1 MSQGRAS
8 EILTNMTDRTA
19 RPAPAQILRLTAI
32 AAIIPLLGIAPWLS
46 GGSPVFVRAGVLVA
60 CCIAAWATGFLAEPI
75 ASLLFFMLAA
85 AFEIAPPTVIFSGF
99 TTPAWWLVFGGAITT
114 MAVER
119 TSLTRHLSGLLHGSL
134 VGSYRRAL
142 TATAMLALGLAFF
155 LPSSATRV
163 IFLLPV
169 VLGFADRLGFA
180 PGRPG
185 RGGLVMTAVSV
196 TVLAAVAIL
205 PANISNLVLVGA
217 ADTLYGIK
225 VTYGAYS
232 LLHFPVL
239 GLLKTLMLIEVSY
252 RLFPERGPLPRSA
265 PEIAAPL
272 SANERTVACILL
284 VSLVLFMTDWLH
296 GVSPAWVALG
306 AGIVCLLPGIGV
318 LPANSLSEMN
328 LGMLIYMAGI
338 FGVGAVIA
346 TTGLGSALSGA
357 LLRVAAMAPGHDAL
371 NLTLIAGIGAA
382 IGFVTTLVGMPVVLA
397 PLAGDFAHASGLP
410 VLTVL
415 MLQVVIFST
424 VFLPYQNFLMVIGM
438 QYGGVGLKSG
448 TRFCLTQ
455 AAVTVVVLCPL
466 DYLWWWWLGYLP

>member
-1 MSQGRAS
+1 VRRHAS
-8 EILTNMTDRTA
+8 DLMVWA
-19 RPAPAQILRLTAI
+19 RLTPI
-32 AAIIPLLGIAPWLS
+32 AGVIPLLWLSPWLF
-46 GGSPVFVRAGVLVA
+46 GGPSVLVRAGVLVA
-60 CCIAAWATGFLAEPI
+60 FIIAVWACGLLAEPI
-75 ASLLFFMLAA
+75 ATLLFFVLAA
-85 AFEIAPPTVIFSGF
+85 AFQIAPPPVIFSGF
-99 TTPAWWLVFGGAITT
+99 TTPAWWVVFGGAITT

-119 TSLTRHLSGLLHGSL
+119 TSLTRHLSALLRGRL
-134 VGSYRRAL
+134 VASYRLAL
-142 TATAMLALGLAFF
+142 TVTAAVALGLAFF

-163 IFLLPV
+163 LFLLPL

-225 VTYGAYS
+225 VTYGAYF
-232 LLHFPVL
+232 LVHFPVL
-239 GLLKTLMLIEVSY
+239 GVLKTLLLIEVSF
-252 RLFPERGPLPRSA
+252 RLFPEPGPLPRSGEE
-265 PEIAAPL
+265 PAAPMRADERAVAWILAL
-272 SANERTVACILL
+272 SLL
-284 VSLVLFMTDWLH
+284 LFMTDAVH
-296 GVSPAWVALG
+296 GISPAWVALA
-306 AGIVCLLPGIGV
+306 AGILCLLPGIGV
-318 LPANSLSEMN
+318 LPVQSLSEMN

-357 LLRVAAMAPGHDAL
+357 MLRVSGIVPGHDAL
-371 NLTLIAGIGAA
+371 NLAVIAGIGVV

-397 PLAGDFAHASGLP
+397 PLAGDFARASGLP

-424 VFLPYQNFLMVIGM
+424 VFLPYQNFLMMIGM
-438 QYGGVGLKSG
+438 RYGGVSLKAG

-455 AAVTVVVLCPL
+455 AAATVVVLCPL
-466 DYLWWWWLGYLP
+466 DYAWWWWLGYLG

>member
-1 MSQGRAS
+1 
-8 EILTNMTDRTA
+8 MTDRTVGCA
-19 RPAPAQILRLTAI
+19 LRRQAPLTIVAVV
-32 AAIIPLLGIAPWLS
+32 LVLGLAPWLFN
-46 GGSPVFVRAGVLVA
+46 GPPAFMRAGILVA
-60 CCIAAWATGFLAEPI
+60 CCIAAWATGFLAEPVT
-75 ASLLFFMLAA
+75 SLLFFMLAA
-85 AFEIAPPTVIFSGF
+85 AFEIAPSTVIFSGF

-114 MAVER
+114 KAVEQ
-119 TSLTRHLSGLLHGSL
+119 TSFTRHLSAVLHGRL

-142 TATAMLALGLAFF
+142 TVTAMLALGLAFF
-155 LPSSATRV
+155 LPSSTTRV

-169 VLGFADRLGFA
+169 VLGFADRLGFV

-185 RGGLVMTAVSV
+185 RSGLVMTAVSV
-196 TVLAAVAIL
+196 TVLSAVAIL

-225 VTYGAYS
+225 VTYGAWS

-239 GLLKTLMLIEVSY
+239 GVLKTLMLIEVNF
-252 RLFPERGPLPRSA
+252 RLFPEQGPLPQS
-265 PEIAAPL
+265 PTELAAPL
-272 SANERTVACILL
+272 SADERTVAWILAA
-284 VSLVLFMTDWLH
+284 SLVLFMTDWLH

-306 AGIVCLLPGIGV
+306 AGIICLLPGIGV
-318 LPANSLSEMN
+318 LPVNSLSEMN
-328 LGMLIYMAGI
+328 FGMLVYMAGI

-346 TTGLGSALSGA
+346 MTGLGAALSGA
-357 LLRVAAMAPGHDAL
+357 LLRISAMAPGHDAL
-371 NLTLIAGIGAA
+371 DLTMIAAIGTL

-415 MLQVVIFST
+415 MLQVVIFSN

-438 QYGGVGLKSG
+438 QYGGVSLKAG

-455 AAVTVVVLCPL
+455 AAVTVIVLCPL